1 MAIVGPSYES
11 LYADVGANVRVNDGI
26 VWNKCDFS
34 KALEKQELSIPNPRC
49 LPRGV
54 QRIPFV
60 LIGDDAFMVNTY
72 MMKSYSQQNLITKRR
87 VYNCK
92 HSRARRTSENMFG
105 MHTGKQ
111 MVYLGRSLLIPCSL
125 SD

>member
-1 MAIVGPSYES
+1 MGTVGPSYES
-11 LYADVGANVRVNDGI
+11 LYADVGANVRVNDGV
-26 VWNKCDFS
+26 VWNKCDFL
-34 KALEKQELSIPNPRC
+34 KALEKQDLSIPNPRY

-60 LIGDDAFMVNTY
+60 LIGDDAFMLSTY
-72 MMKSYSQQNLITKRR
+72 MMKSYSQQNLIIERR

>member
-11 LYADVGANVRVNDGI
+11 LFADVGANVRVSDGV

-49 LPRGV
+49 LPWGV

-60 LIGDDAFMVNTY
+60 LIGDDAFRLNTY

-87 VYNCK
+87 LYNSK
-92 HSRARRTSENMFG
+92 HSRAKRTSENMYG